1 MKISANG
8 YVAIILIC
16 GLVLAGYIYTQVPDA
31 AASQI
36 PLVFAFVGGIVTLL
50 LKQGD
55 TDTKVEKTDA
65 KVEKSIAVSVE
76 NAQSIAAVS
85 QQTNHG
91 LENVNQKVDG
101 HLTAL
106 TSKIDALMGKVA
118 TLEKDKAVKDLEAAH
133 AETSAEKIIAAIPAA
148 VVAALASTPLGTPII
163 EPPIEPRAGPGEQH

>member
-1 MKISANG
+1 MKSSA
-8 YVAIILIC
+8 YITIVIVAGLILI
-16 GLVLAGYIYTQVPDA
+16 GYLFQTAPDTAPAQLPLILAGIGA
-31 AASQI
+31 
-36 PLVFAFVGGIVTLL
+36 LVAVLN
-50 LKQGD
+50 KQGD